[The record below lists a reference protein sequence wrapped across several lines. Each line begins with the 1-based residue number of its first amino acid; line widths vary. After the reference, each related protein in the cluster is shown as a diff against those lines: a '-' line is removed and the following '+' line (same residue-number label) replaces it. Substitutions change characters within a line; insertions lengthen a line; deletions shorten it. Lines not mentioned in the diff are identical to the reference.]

1 MADPKHL
8 TKLNNGVEIWN
19 AWRTENPKVLP
30 NLSGADF
37 HEANLIGVD
46 LSGADLRGARLSEA
60 NLRTA
65 NLSEAR
71 LRTANLSGANLSGA
85 NLSEAHLRTARLIRA
100 HLHEAQLIRTDLS
113 GTDLSEADLSGANLS
128 GAHLRGVDLREAN
141 LRGAHL
147 IRADLHDAHLS
158 EARLFETVF
167 ANTNLGDVQ
176 GLDACN
182 HEGPSIIDHRTLAAS
197 GPLPL
202 SFLRGC
208 GLPDEFIEYL
218 LSLLNQAIQ
227 FYSCFISYSTKDQLF
242 VERLHADLQNKNVR
256 CWFAPHDLPI
266 GAKTWDA
273 IDEAIRRRDKVL
285 LVLSQAAIDSD
296 WVEDEVSKAYAEE
309 RERKTLVLFPIRIDD
324 SVMTTNEAWARK
336 LRDQRNI
343 GDFLRW
349 NEPSEYNKSLERV
362 LRDLKS
368 INLDTP
374 GSSAS

>member
-208 GLPDEFIEYL
+208 GLPDEFIEHL
-218 LSLLNQAIQ
+218 PSLLNQAIQ
-227 FYSCFISYSTKDQLF
+227 FYSCFISYSTHDQAF
-242 VERLHADLQNKNVR
+242 AERLHVDLQNKNVR
-256 CWFAPHDLPI
+256 CWFAPHNI
-266 GAKTWDA
+266 QGGKKIHEQ
-273 IDEAIRRRDKVL
+273 IDEATRGYDRL
-285 LVLSQAAIDSD
+285 LLILSEASMNSE
-296 WVEDEVSKAYAEE
+296 WVETEIAKARK
-309 RERKTLVLFPIRIDD
+309 REMREHRRMLFPVRIVDL
-324 SVMTTNEAWARK
+324 TEA
-336 LRDQRNI
+336 
-343 GDFLRW
+343 
-349 NEPSEYNKSLERV
+349 
-362 LRDLKS
+362 KS
-368 INLDTP
+368 IRQPPIRPCYRGGRIVIGGNVNSKSFGAP
-374 GSSAS
+374 AG